1 MGVQQAQLALVEFR
15 LHASAGHQRAVAAW
29 DAGKFDAERIA
40 KAVKAF
46 GVPDKINHQSIVI
59 PGFVASISGDLE
71 EELSGW
77 EILVG
82 PREAIGIPSY
92 LRQLAK
98 A

>member
-1 MGVQQAQLALVEFR
+1 MK
-15 LHASAGHQRAVAAW
+15 S
-29 DAGKFDAERIA
+29 
-40 KAVKAF
+40 F
-46 GVPDKINHQSIVI
+46 GVPDKINHQKIII